1 MGPDHGGGPR
11 PARRRFRSGV
21 RGCRRHVTR
30 RQSLRGDTATA
41 PVAAGRPRCAGV
53 ATILS
58 STVGYSL
65 RAYANRFVDSATL
78 VLYNAV
84 QPPLTALLAV
94 CVGLGGFG
102 WREAGAT
109 ALVGAAVFIV
119 ARDDD
124 AEAVRTSS
132 PRRAWRCLL
141 YG

>member
-1 MGPDHGGGPR
+1 M
-11 PARRRFRSGV
+11 
-21 RGCRRHVTR
+21 
-30 RQSLRGDTATA
+30 TAHA
-41 PVAAGRPRCAGV
+41 LPVAASVLAVAAVVDTLLGVEKPFGTAQRRRLSRPDALAALAY

-84 QPPLTALLAV
+84 QPPMTALLAV

-109 ALVGAAVFIV
+109 ALVGAAVFIGSRETSTRRPP
-119 ARDDD
+119 RDLVG
-124 AEAVRTSS
+124 ATASGEV
-132 PRRAWRCLL
+132 L
-141 YG
+141 